1 MESEPLKQLQ
11 VGFLGRVF
19 EKLKPY
25 RYPILVLAIG
35 VGLMLLPESNMS
47 DVDQS
52 EEMPVKQEIDLE
64 EKLEVILGEI
74 EGAGRVKVLLT
85 VDTGTAVTYQEDR
98 QQFEEGDRKEQEVK
112 TVLVSE
118 NGDDV
123 PIVVKT
129 KYPVYKGAVVVCEG
143 ADRASVKLNIV
154 QAVSS
159 LTGLGS
165 DKITV
170 VKMKG

>member
-11 VGFLGRVF
+11 VGFFGRVF

>member
-1 MESEPLKQLQ
+1 
-11 VGFLGRVF
+11 
-19 EKLKPY
+19 
-25 RYPILVLAIG
+25 
-35 VGLMLLPESNMS
+35 MLLT
-47 DVDQS
+47 
-52 EEMPVKQEIDLE
+52 I
-64 EKLEVILGEI
+64 
-74 EGAGRVKVLLT
+74 
-85 VDTGTAVTYQEDR
+85 DTGSTITYQEDL

-129 KYPVYKGAVVVCEG
+129 KYPTYKGAVVVCEG
-143 ADRASVKLNIV
+143 ADHPSVKLNIV

>member
-1 MESEPLKQLQ
+1 METGSVKQLQ
-11 VGFLGRVF
+11 YDFPARIL

-25 RYPILVLAIG
+25 RYPILILAIG
-35 VGLMLLPESNMS
+35 VGLMLLPDGHKSNTDQPEAPVIRQES
-47 DVDQS
+47 
-52 EEMPVKQEIDLE
+52 DLE
-64 EKLEVILGEI
+64 EKLESLLCQMDGVGQ
-74 EGAGRVKVLLT
+74 VKVLLT
-85 VDTGTAVTYQEDR
+85 IDTGSTITYQEDL

-129 KYPVYKGAVVVCEG
+129 KYPTYKGAVVVCEG
-143 ADRASVKLNIV
+143 ADHPSVKLNIV